1 MYSCRYQ
8 PDKEIGASDWRHM
21 KQFSDWRHMKQFS
34 DWKHMKQFKVIQ
46 VFYMGYSAQNGVLS
60 MGCSTMGVQQGVF
73 NINKLDNSDSFNE
86 DFYTNK

>member
-8 PDKEIGASDWRHM
+8 PDKEIGA
-21 KQFSDWRHMKQFS
+21 SDWRHMKQFS

-46 VFYMGYSAQNGVLS
+46 VFYMGYSTQNVVLS
-60 MGCSTMGVQQGVF
+60 MGCSTMGVQKGVF
-73 NINKLDNSDSFNE
+73 NINKLENSDSFNE